1 MFLEVW
7 RKILIEG
14 IIGKFKRMEG
24 RGGEQVYPHYLDI
37 LKIKNR
43 IRERNDHINSQLLQ
57 SFANLKRKREKRK
70 EKKEKEKIEIDNFIF
85 FLIKVGEDHQ
95 KNFFF
100 GC

>member
-1 MFLEVW
+1 M
-7 RKILIEG
+7 
-14 IIGKFKRMEG
+14 
-24 RGGEQVYPHYLDI
+24 DI

-85 FLIKVGEDHQ
+85 FLIKVGEDHH
-95 KNFFF
+95 FFF
-100 GC
+100 FLVAKGEDHPSSMWFLDNQVVQIS

>member
-1 MFLEVW
+1 M
-7 RKILIEG
+7 
-14 IIGKFKRMEG
+14 
-24 RGGEQVYPHYLDI
+24 DI

-85 FLIKVGEDHQ
+85 FNKGW
-95 KNFFF
+95 
-100 GC
+100 